1 MVTLTPPCPGLPVQW
16 TSESCWLTLFCST
29 WLDPG
34 PALLEPL
41 QEPPVWSPSFSFLPH
56 RPPRHSLLEGGPFHN
71 ADPVV
76 APPGCLFLAHKAS
89 RKKGCRL
96 APGCMAQLKNPGCI
110 PAALTPSTWLPVW
123 GAAHSPLGIPTDPS
137 SCLQA
142 LSVPGTPKVS
152 GSLPALAQAALL
164 EHHSALPCQPRLC
177 SLSLLFRDGP
187 GFGAEVTLPCAPR
200 VACLPHPT

>member
-1 MVTLTPPCPGLPVQW
+1 MVTLTPPCPSLPVQL

-41 QEPPVWSPSFSFLPH
+41 QEPPVRSPSFSFLPH

-76 APPGCLFLAHKAS
+76 APRGCLFLAHKAS

-110 PAALTPSTWLPVW
+110 PTALTPSTWLPVW

-142 LSVPGTPKVS
+142 LCSWNAQGLGQPPSLGTS
-152 GSLPALAQAALL
+152 GSPRTPF
-164 EHHSALPCQPRLC
+164 SFALPTPTVLFKSPLQRW
-177 SLSLLFRDGP
+177 SLI
-187 GFGAEVTLPCAPR
+187 PC
-200 VACLPHPT
+200 